1 MPATPIRSNTLVFA
15 TELLKPVH
23 ENLGRGQL
31 VTSFRWEG
39 KDGETVLEFE
49 IRVTKV
55 GSAPVPR
62 NRKTLPELA
71 NRKDPR

>member
-1 MPATPIRSNTLVFA
+1 MPTTRIRSNTLVFA
-15 TELLKPVH
+15 TDLLKTVH
-23 ENLGRGQL
+23 KNLGHGQL
-31 VTSFRWEG
+31 VTPFRWED

-71 NRKDPR
+71 NLKDPR